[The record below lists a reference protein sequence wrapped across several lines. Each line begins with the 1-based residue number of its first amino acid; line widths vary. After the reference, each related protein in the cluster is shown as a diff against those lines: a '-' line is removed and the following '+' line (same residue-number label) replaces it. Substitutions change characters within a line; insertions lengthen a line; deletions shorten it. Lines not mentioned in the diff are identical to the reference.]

1 MTRRRD
7 DAPGPARQPSGA
19 AAMAPLSGVR
29 VIDLTST
36 FMGPYLTML
45 MARMGADV
53 IKVEAPGGDV
63 VRQIGRGRH
72 PGMGP
77 IFLAV
82 NHGKRSIGLDLAAG
96 PAREVLYRL
105 IEGADVFVTNVRPA
119 ALARLRLTAEQL
131 RGLNQGLVYCA
142 LPGFGRAGPYRDRA
156 AYDDVIQAASGFAAV
171 QGGQAAPGYVRS
183 VIADKTVALMGLA
196 AVNAALFDRS
206 RTGHGQVI
214 EVPMFE
220 SMVSFLMLDQQGGH
234 VFDPPAG
241 PTGYARTA
249 SPNRRPYA
257 TADGYLGVVVYTDRQ
272 WLAFFDLIGRPELAA
287 DPKFATITS
296 RTENVD
302 ELYGMLADVL
312 PSRTTVQWLDA
323 LGGAG
328 IPAQPVLTTDGLFAD
343 PHAQAVGLFEP
354 LTHPSEGDLIL
365 PRLPILFGGAASAPV
380 RGAPRLGEHAAE
392 ILREAGLGDAEI
404 AHLADTGAVFGDLPG
419 RPPA

>member
-1 MTRRRD
+1 
-7 DAPGPARQPSGA
+7 
-19 AAMAPLSGVR
+19 MAPLSGVR
-29 VIDLTST
+29 VIDLTTT

-53 IKVEAPGGDV
+53 VKVEAPGGDV

-82 NHGKRSIGLDLAAG
+82 NHGKRSIGLDLAAEG
-96 PAREVLYRL
+96 GRDVLYRL
-105 IEGADVFVTNVRPA
+105 IEGADVFVTNLRPA
-119 ALARLRLTAEQL
+119 ALAKLRLTAGQL

-142 LPGFGRAGPYRDRA
+142 LPGFGGAGPYRDRA

-171 QGGQAAPGYVRS
+171 QGGQAAPGYARS

-206 RTGHGQVI
+206 RTGQGQVV

-220 SMVSFLMLDQQGGH
+220 SMISFLLLDQQGGH

-272 WLAFFDLIGRPELAA
+272 WLAFFDLIGRRDLAA
-287 DPKFATITS
+287 DPRFASITS

-302 ELYGMLADVL
+302 ELYGILAGVL
-312 PSRTTVQWLDA
+312 PSRTTAQWLDA

-328 IPAQPVLTTDGLFAD
+328 IPAQPVLTPGELFAD
-343 PHAQAVGLFEP
+343 PHVEAVGLLEP
-354 LTHPSEGDLIL
+354 LAHPSEGDLIL
-365 PRLPILFGGAASAPV
+365 PRLPMLFGGATAPPV
-380 RGAPRLGEHAAE
+380 RGAPRLGEHGAE
-392 ILREAGLGDAEI
+392 VLREAGLPDDEI
-404 AHLADTGAVFGDLPG
+404 ARLAADGAVFGDFP
-419 RPPA
+419 